1 MVSYIHC
8 PYFDA
13 RDTCRFIVRK
23 HINVDDILY
32 RYFMGQ
38 LCEIAEV
45 FYKLNNLTVRILES
59 KNDNPGST
67 ASPLLDAK
75 LVFVKYRLDFD
86 NRDYVSSKL
95 RIRWLWK
102 NALYLW
108 RLIKDVLFKTEL
120 DVAFV
125 EMADNKK
132 RTLGFYKI
140 ALELNQASHILK

>member
-1 MVSYIHC
+1 
-8 PYFDA
+8 
-13 RDTCRFIVRK
+13 
-23 HINVDDILY
+23 
-32 RYFMGQ
+32 MGQ

-125 EMADNKK
+125 EMADNQK

-140 ALELNQASHILK
+140 ALELNQASHILI